1 MIRYKAIGV
10 LRLAALSLL
19 ALAVMPAR
27 ASELSELR
35 SELDAVKSSYQEE
48 LSALEARVAQLES
61 QLAAASSAAASSAA
75 PPVAAAEVPAPAAV
89 ALPPSVPGGGGG
101 QNAFNPAISV
111 ILGGRYAQLSE
122 DPATYRI
129 AGFMPAGEGV
139 GPGPRGFTL
148 GESELSLAA
157 NVDPYFFA
165 NLTTAI
171 TGDNSISVEEAYVKT
186 FALPSGLSIKA
197 GRFFS
202 GLGYL
207 NEVHSHAWDF
217 VDQPLIY
224 QAMFGGQLAQDGA
237 QLKWVAPTDIFV
249 ELGAETG
256 NGAQFPRTSLQGNG
270 LNGGAL
276 LAHVGDDIG
285 DSTSWRLGLSWLDAR
300 AEDRSFTDITAG
312 GVPNDEAFTG
322 DSHTWVVDGI
332 LKWSPH
338 GNANVHSLKLQAEY
352 LQRTEDGQLAA
363 TINQLTLSAPY
374 RSRQSG
380 WYAQG
385 VYQFM
390 PRWRFGARYDA
401 LDSGSTYIG
410 LIDSGLL
417 PPISFPTLA
426 PAKPTRVSVMFDWN
440 PSEFTRLRAQYAWD
454 DARLDLR
461 DRQLML
467 QYLYSI
473 GAHGAHKF

>member
-1 MIRYKAIGV
+1 MIRYKATGA
-10 LRLAALSLL
+10 LRLTALSLL

-35 SELDAVKSSYQEE
+35 AELDAVKSSYQSQ
-48 LSALEARVAQLES
+48 LSALEARVAQLEA
-61 QLAAASSAAASSAA
+61 QLAAASNAGASSVAA
-75 PPVAAAEVPAPAAV
+75 PVAAAEVPAPAGAMP
-89 ALPPSVPGGGGG
+89 ASAPGGGGG
-101 QNAFNPAISV
+101 QNAFNPAVSV

-129 AGFMPAGEGV
+129 AGFMPAGDEV

-148 GESELSLAA
+148 GESELTLAA

-186 FALPSGLSIKA
+186 IALPSGLSLKA

-202 GLGYL
+202 GLGYV

-217 VDQPLIY
+217 VDQPLVY

-237 QLKWVAPTDIFV
+237 QLKWVAPTDLFM
-249 ELGAETG
+249 ELGVETG
-256 NGAQFPRTSLQGNG
+256 NGDQFPRTHLQGNG

-276 LAHVGDDIG
+276 LAHVGDDVG
-285 DSTSWRLGLSWLDAR
+285 DSTSWRAGLSWLSAR
-300 AEDRSFTDITAG
+300 AEDRGFSDVTAAG
-312 GVPNDEAFTG
+312 APIEDAFTG
-322 DSHTWVVDGI
+322 DSHTWVLDGI

-363 TINQLTLSAPY
+363 TLNQLTLSAPY

-380 WYAQG
+380 WYLQG

-401 LDSGSTYIG
+401 LDSGTTLIG
-410 LIDSGLL
+410 LINSGLL
-417 PPISFPTLA
+417 PPISFPILA

-454 DARLDLR
+454 DARLDGR
-461 DRQLML
+461 DRQLLL

>member
-10 LRLAALSLL
+10 YRLLALTVL
-19 ALAVMPAR
+19 ALAVTPAR

-35 SELDAVKSSYQEE
+35 AELDAMKSSYQMQ
-48 LSALEARVAQLES
+48 LSALEARVAQLEA
-61 QLAAASSAAASSAA
+61 QLAAAPSAA
-75 PPVAAAEVPAPAAV
+75 PSAAPEVPAPVAAM
-89 ALPPSVPGGGGG
+89 APSPPSGGGG
-101 QNAFNPAISV
+101 QNAFNPAVSV

-122 DPATYRI
+122 DPAAYRI
-129 AGFMPAGEGV
+129 AGFIPAGEGV

-148 GESELSLAA
+148 GESELTLAA

-186 FALPSGLSIKA
+186 IALPSGLSLKA

-202 GLGYL
+202 GLGYV
-207 NEVHSHAWDF
+207 NEIHSHAWDF
-217 VDQPLIY
+217 VDQPLVY

-237 QLKWVAPTDIFV
+237 QLKWVAPTDVFI

-256 NGAQFPRTSLQGNG
+256 DGEQFPRTRLRGNG

-276 LAHVGDDIG
+276 LAHLGDDIG
-285 DSTSWRLGLSWLDAR
+285 DSTSWRAGVSWLSAR
-300 AEDRSFTDITAG
+300 AEGRRFSDVTAG
-312 GVPNDEAFTG
+312 GDAIEDAFTG
-322 DSHTWVVDGI
+322 DSRTWVVDGI

-338 GNANVHSLKLQAEY
+338 GNATVHSLKLQAEY

-363 TINQLTLSAPY
+363 TINQLTLAAPY

-380 WYAQG
+380 WYLQG
-385 VYQFM
+385 VYQFL
-390 PRWRFGARYDA
+390 PRWRVGARYDA
-401 LDSGSTYIG
+401 LDSGTPQIG
-410 LIDSGLL
+410 LVDSGLL
-417 PPISFPTLA
+417 PSSIFPTLT
-426 PAKPTRVSVMFDWN
+426 PASPSRVSLMFDWN

-454 DARLDLR
+454 DARLDNR
-461 DRQLML
+461 DRQLLL